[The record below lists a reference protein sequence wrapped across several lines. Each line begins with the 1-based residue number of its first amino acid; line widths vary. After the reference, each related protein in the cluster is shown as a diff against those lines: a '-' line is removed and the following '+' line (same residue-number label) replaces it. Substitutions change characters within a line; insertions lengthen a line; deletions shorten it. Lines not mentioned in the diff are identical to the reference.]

1 MRNKNATM
9 LRKMTFF
16 GYKYS
21 KSRII
26 SVVFCD
32 FCIAQFFFMA

>member
-1 MRNKNATM
+1 MRNNIATM

-16 GYKYS
+16 GYIYG

-26 SVVFCD
+26 IVIF
-32 FCIAQFFFMA
+32 